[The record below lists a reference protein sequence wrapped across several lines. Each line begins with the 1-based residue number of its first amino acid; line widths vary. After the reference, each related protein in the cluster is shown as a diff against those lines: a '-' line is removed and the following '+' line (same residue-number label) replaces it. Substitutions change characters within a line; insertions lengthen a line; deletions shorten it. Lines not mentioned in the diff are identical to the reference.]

1 MFRKILVP
9 VDPAEA
15 GFAEGAL
22 AKASQM
28 ARDYGAKIHLLAVC
42 PEVQSFVASQ
52 LPEGWQARE
61 FEQTGII
68 LDEIAAGL
76 DVPAGSVDIT
86 VRMGSVYHE
95 VIEEA
100 GKAACDLVL
109 MTSHKPGLS
118 TYFVGSNAAHIV
130 RHAPC
135 SVLVLRDD

>member
-1 MFRKILVP
+1 MFKKILVP
-9 VDPAEA
+9 VDPAET
-15 GFAEGAL
+15 GFADEAL
-22 AKASQM
+22 ARASQM
-28 ARDYGAKIHLLAVC
+28 ARDYGTKIHLLAVC

-52 LPEGWQARE
+52 LPEGWQETEFRE
-61 FEQTGII
+61 TAII
-68 LDEIAAGL
+68 LDRIADGL
-76 DVPAGSVDIT
+76 DVPEGAADVA

-100 GKAACDLVL
+100 ERADCDLVL

-135 SVLVLRDD
+135 SVLVLRGG